1 MVRLISDIAA
11 PGIAAF
17 VSGTVQDLALRG
29 IQNQAGGQMPKWAF
43 IVPGFGAAA
52 SLAAI
57 YGGRGRSP
65 LSMGS
70 YCASFSTA
78 GWLASKMFWKR
89 GE

>member
-1 MVRLISDIAA
+1 MIRLISDIAA

-17 VSGTVQDLALRG
+17 MSGTVYDIALRG
-29 IQNQAGGQMPKWAF
+29 VESRAGGQMPKWALA
-43 IVPGFGAAA
+43 VPGFGAAA

-57 YGGRGRSP
+57 YGGRSRSP

-78 GWLASKMFWKR
+78 GWLASKMFWKQ
-89 GE
+89 GV